1 MENYIIDIE
10 NSDRAMGWMIRQI
23 FDSAKE
29 EKWYVAMSSLFMLV
43 EQVLRWVTDIEDN
56 KRLEEI
62 IENAF
67 DQKMVNVDEKEVLHQ
82 MRLCRN
88 KYMHSNFHGNA
99 FEIEGLIYQVDDAET
114 AEKIFEML
122 GEPLLKIIT
131 KLSKTN
137 L

>member
-1 MENYIIDIE
+1 MGNYIIDIE
-10 NSDRAMGWMIRQI
+10 NSDRAVGWMICQI

-43 EQVLRWVTDIEDN
+43 EQVLRWATDIEDN

-62 IENAF
+62 IESAF
-67 DQKMVNVDEKEVLHQ
+67 DQKIVNVDEKEVLHQ
-82 MRLCRN
+82 MRLYRN

-99 FEIEGLIYQVDDAET
+99 FEIEGLIYQINDAET
-114 AEKIFEML
+114 AEKIFEIL
-122 GEPLLKIIT
+122 GESLLKIIT